1 MDGTIITTITTLWD
15 RHTSMTTGTETESS
29 TILTEYWQ
37 AEFPQE
43 EALAPAA
50 ESAERQ
56 HPSR

>member
-15 RHTSMTTGTETESS
+15 RHTSMTTGTETENS
-29 TILTEYWQ
+29 TTQTESLP
-37 AEFPQE
+37 AGVPQE